1 MRIIFLTLLLSFF
14 VTAHSGERLEGISG
28 SMKESTNPFSG
39 WFSEEKK
46 EQQKTLDEDEINLE
60 LDLGVKEEGVA
71 VAKEMPNSYYDEK
84 AGCLMQKAYILD
96 VEDPDLYERIEDYP
110 FKYECVTAR

>member
-1 MRIIFLTLLLSFF
+1 MRIILLTLLLSFF
-14 VTAHSGERLEGISG
+14 ITSHSGERLEGISD

-46 EQQKTLDEDEINLE
+46 EQQKALEEDEINLE
-60 LDLGVKEEGVA
+60 LDLGVKAEGVA
-71 VAKEMPNSYYDEK
+71 AAKEMPNSYYDEK

-96 VEDPDLYERIEDYP
+96 VEDPDLYESIEDYP